1 MINRIVPMAFPF
13 VNYFRRRERF
23 RMLNLRRLPHY
34 CSIPCLIEGSRLL
47 LFLAA
52 RQEDRVVGAQTAP
65 ANGNPSIHESSLKL
79 PMTIL
84 PAADF
89 GTAQDCC
96 VGVPTKTLA
105 SAAWTK

>member
-1 MINRIVPMAFPF
+1 MINRIVPMAFSF

-23 RMLNLRRLPHY
+23 RMLNLGRLPHY